1 MTTKLKNQVPAAT
14 AISGRKTMK
23 AYTFSFEQN
32 GEQITTSTFTG
43 STKAEA
49 RKWAQLYK
57 RRELRN
63 DYPSVKLNKV
73 KIS

>member
-1 MTTKLKNQVPAAT
+1 
-14 AISGRKTMK
+14 MK

-32 GEQITTSTFTG
+32 GEQITTATFNG
-43 STKAEA
+43 NTKAEA